1 MRREEK
7 VINWLKKEIDKDKS
21 ELDREKLKF
30 AEELKKI
37 KKEDLFKKVEVKESI
52 WTRLKKILLGG

>member
-1 MRREEK
+1 
-7 VINWLKKEIDKDKS
+7 LKKEIDKDKS

-52 WTRLKKILLGG
+52 WTRLKKILLGT